1 MVAASSNLLC
11 LPHSDNMSSTFVHEG
26 MTLREALKKL
36 TIPPETSDLVQAKF
50 QGFSKMLMSRVL
62 ARLTEEGQY
71 VAALCRWDLASFDDL
86 KEVIESTLFG
96 GRIEANLALVL
107 NRASKVLEV
116 GGSLVIAN
124 RAGDPV
130 EMGPPDFN
138 AISDAIMNA
147 VTDILEDK
155 ESGCIKA
162 RPGQYNGRV
171 CKSYGLDLGIF
182 SIRFTPVLAL
192 AGDREYYTFNRTK
205 VVNKIIHSGASP
217 AEKAASVDPLLRE
230 LFPVIALAMRRL
242 GLLDFFPRT
251 ALYRFYVELVLDGL
265 ENARLKEG
273 EERYCVATIRDVLQ
287 FFLSNL
293 LGFKVFLGE
302 KSTPSTSRYLFSAFD
317 ESIMVFDLLPK
328 DGTMQEK
335 IAFFCESVMPIAL
348 DDDVYLVK
356 RIATDWRAYAPS
368 I

>member
-1 MVAASSNLLC
+1 
-11 LPHSDNMSSTFVHEG
+11 MSSTFVHEG

-96 GRIEANLALVL
+96 GRIEVNLALVL

-124 RAGDPV
+124 RTGDLV
-130 EMGPPDFN
+130 EMGFPDFN
-138 AISDAIMNA
+138 AIADAIMNA
-147 VTDILEDK
+147 VTDILQDE
-155 ESGCIKA
+155 ESGCIKT
-162 RPGQYNGRV
+162 RPVQYNGRI
-171 CKSYGLDLGIF
+171 CESYELDLGIL

-192 AGDREYYTFNRTK
+192 AGDREYYTFNRSK
-205 VVNKIIHSGASP
+205 AVNKIIHSGASP

-242 GLLDFFPRT
+242 GLLDLFPRT
-251 ALYRFYVELVLDGL
+251 ALYRYYVEMALNGL
-265 ENARLKEG
+265 ERARLKEG
-273 EERYCVATIRDVLQ
+273 EERYCADTIHDVLRS
-287 FFLSNL
+287 FLSDL
-293 LGFKVFLGE
+293 LGFEIFRKE
-302 KSTPSTSRYLFSAFD
+302 TSASSTFRYLFSAFD
-317 ESIMVFDLLPK
+317 ESIMVYDLLPK
-328 DGTMQEK
+328 DGTAREK
-335 IAFFCESVMPIAL
+335 ITHFCRNVMPIAL
-348 DDDVYLVK
+348 GNNVYLVE
-356 RIATDWRAYAPS
+356 RIASDWRAYAS
-368 I
+368 SL